1 VVFSCGKKWLCKSDL
16 RSKARQIN
24 FKLSDIKKVVAKGT
38 ENMHNHFEE
47 KMNTLD
53 KTVRLLA
60 LAMGK
65 DLEKL

>member
-1 VVFSCGKKWLCKSDL
+1 
-16 RSKARQIN
+16 
-24 FKLSDIKKVVAKGT
+24 
-38 ENMHNHFEE
+38 MHNHFEE

-65 DLEKL
+65 DLEKLESN